1 MNPIEQGIGPINPF
15 FMWYTVSRVGIW
27 CTDQDF
33 EVVSPSGCVADGTNI
48 RLALEVPP
56 KNSRVVKKARYQLSI
71 LHLMTKT
78 CFFLY
83 VTACIS

>member
-27 CTDQDF
+27 CTEQAF
-33 EVVSPSGCVADGTNI
+33 EVVSPSGSVADGTNI

-56 KNSRVVKKARYQLSI
+56 KKSLPYGMYLVKPL
-71 LHLMTKT
+71 
-78 CFFLY
+78 FLQIGGVHPLY
-83 VTACIS
+83 GY